1 MAAVASGLPVAKV
14 TVVANKVRTD
24 VDAEAIAEFCVQHSL
39 ALCGL
44 VPWSEAVGDADRAP
58 RPGDRLFR
66 GGRAHRRGALV
77 SGVPRQVGAGCH
89 NLGRCSVS

>member
-14 TVVANKVRTD
+14 TVVADKVRTD

-44 VPWSEAVGDADRAP
+44 VPWSEAVGDADRARVP
-58 RPGDRLFR
+58 VIDYSAAAELTDAVRLLAASQDR
-66 GGRAHRRGALV
+66 
-77 SGVPRQVGAGCH
+77 
-89 NLGRCSVS
+89 